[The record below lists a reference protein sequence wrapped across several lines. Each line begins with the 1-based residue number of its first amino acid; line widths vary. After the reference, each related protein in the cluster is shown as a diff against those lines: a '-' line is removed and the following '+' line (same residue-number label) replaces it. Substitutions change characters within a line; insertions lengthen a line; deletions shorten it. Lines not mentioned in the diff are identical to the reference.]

1 MARRNVPFL
10 PGYYYHIY
18 NRGAH
23 KWGIFRTDTDYLFL
37 LKLIREQSREFDI
50 SIIAYCLLPNHYHFL
65 IRQNGDAT
73 ISRFMQAVFNVY
85 SKFFNTRH
93 EHSGTLFEGPFKAI
107 WVDKTEYLFHLCR
120 YIHQNPVNAGLV
132 FHPEKWQY
140 SNYLEFVG
148 KRAGILVDK
157 QFVDENFGTA
167 TDYEQFVM
175 DYVPPEKTENVLRH
189 YLFW

>member
-1 MARRNVPFL
+1 MARRNVPFI

-23 KWGIFRTDTDYLFL
+23 RQEIFRTDADYRFL
-37 LKLIREQSREFDI
+37 LKLLREQSQALNI

-65 IRQNGDAT
+65 ARQNGEAT
-73 ISRFMQAVFNVY
+73 ISHFMQAVFNVY
-85 SKFFNTRH
+85 SKSFNAKH
-93 EHSGTLFEGPFKAI
+93 KHSGTLFEGPFKVI
-107 WVDKTEYLFHLCR
+107 WVDKTDYLLHLCR
-120 YIHQNPVNAGLV
+120 YIHQNPLNAGLV
-132 FHPEKWQY
+132 SHPENWEY

-148 KRAGILVDK
+148 KRAGMLVDME
-157 QFVDENFGTA
+157 FVDENFGIA

-175 DYVPPEKTENVLRH
+175 DYTPPEKTEKILRH